1 MSRAPLLLATLPAVL
16 LVLGSCGSV
25 PRTPETRRP
34 LELGAEPVL
43 LAVHEGA
50 SIMAFVIGEA
60 TAPHRILFVHGW
72 SATGAEF
79 LDLARAVVG
88 KRPDVL
94 CVCVD
99 LPGSGSSDKPADAP
113 WDVPYF
119 RSALR
124 TVVGAARAYG
134 LPPGAIADGITLVG
148 HSLGGHLSIDYT
160 VHDGSG
166 VARLGLISPAGWPG
180 EIGPVSVW
188 AAQNDVT
195 MDLVPELINE
205 ETYVR
210 GHRLMMG
217 LSGSEYSEDAV
228 RYSGRALE
236 KPETK
241 AALKAVTMNALEND
255 HIDTVL
261 GSIRVPVF
269 LAWGRNDLILPF
281 SYAEKFLAGLPA
293 GTRFLPFDGCGH
305 MPHFE
310 HVGELSSVI
319 AGFIDT

>member
-1 MSRAPLLLATLPAVL
+1 LQ
-16 LVLGSCGSV
+16 
-25 PRTPETRRP
+25 
-34 LELGAEPVL
+34 LGAEPVPF
-43 LAVHEGA
+43 AVHEGA
-50 SIMAFVIGEA
+50 SIKAFVIGDA
-60 TAPHRILFVHGW
+60 AAPHRILFVHGW

-79 LDLARAVVG
+79 LDLARTVVG
-88 KRPDVL
+88 KRPDAL

-119 RSALR
+119 RSVLR
-124 TVVGAARAYG
+124 TLVDAVRAYG
-134 LPPGAIADGITLVG
+134 LPPGAMADGITLIG

-160 VHDGSG
+160 ARDGSG

-180 EIGPVSVW
+180 EIGPVSMW
-188 AAQNDVT
+188 AKQNDVT
-195 MDLVPELINE
+195 MDLVPEFINE

-210 GHRLMMG
+210 GHRWMMG
-217 LSGSEYSEDAV
+217 LGRSDYSEDAV

-236 KPETK
+236 APETK
-241 AALKAVTMNALEND
+241 AALRAVTMNALEND
-255 HIDTVL
+255 HIDTAL

-269 LAWGRNDLILPF
+269 LTWGRKDLILSF
-281 SYAEKFLAGLPA
+281 SYAEKFLAALPA

-310 HVGELSSVI
+310 HVEELSSLI
-319 AGFIDT
+319 AGFIEP